1 MLLNCLPALAVP
13 DNSVRLGAILMLTGD
28 QAVYGKA
35 LLEGIELGL
44 DEANATGDRKFSVI
58 VEDSQLKPQ
67 VAHTA
72 ATKLVKTDRV
82 AATLNAS
89 FIESMA
95 NGKVFESAK
104 VPVITLWDSASEI
117 EQLGDYVF
125 GIGLWTP
132 SSARRAS
139 DFAATNLS
147 ARSAVIINT
156 EAEWSETVAGLFEE
170 YFTEGGGTILKRA
183 SVTPREA
190 DFRTLILLV
199 KSLRPDVLYAP
210 LTENLVP
217 FYKQLRAAHFDK
229 PIIAS
234 DIIAAEHINQAPQVF
249 EGVYQTNA
257 PAPDGQAFPH
267 LKALYRKKFQREPT
281 LPLFVAWGYDGIRLL
296 TSAVSKVGPKSEAI
310 KDYLYTI
317 AGFPGA
323 SSTIS
328 FNREGSSPVIER
340 MFVIRGGRFE
350 IVEADRTGITSKGAG
365 ARKPAP

>member
-1 MLLNCLPALAVP
+1 MKLLRLLGSLAVLSMLLNCLPALAVP

-183 SVTPREA
+183 
-190 DFRTLILLV
+190 
-199 KSLRPDVLYAP
+199 
-210 LTENLVP
+210 
-217 FYKQLRAAHFDK
+217 
-229 PIIAS
+229 
-234 DIIAAEHINQAPQVF
+234 
-249 EGVYQTNA
+249 
-257 PAPDGQAFPH
+257 
-267 LKALYRKKFQREPT
+267 
-281 LPLFVAWGYDGIRLL
+281 
-296 TSAVSKVGPKSEAI
+296 
-310 KDYLYTI
+310 
-317 AGFPGA
+317 
-323 SSTIS
+323 
-328 FNREGSSPVIER
+328 
-340 MFVIRGGRFE
+340 
-350 IVEADRTGITSKGAG
+350 
-365 ARKPAP
+365 